1 MTDAFRKPAVFSAD
15 DPRIVLAAPEEAPR
29 TGNALTVPEM
39 TDGAPA
45 ERSRRMRWGALFWS
59 ALSGLV
65 MLGLGVAVT
74 NFVEDL
80 FARSPWLGAVGAG
93 LAVLT
98 GVALLAIIA
107 REIYGLVRLSTVQTL
122 HDRAV
127 ATVESDDRDSGR
139 KVVGDLLSL
148 TSRMPKLA
156 RGRARLQE
164 HLSEIIDG
172 RDLIR
177 LAERELMT
185 PLDAEA
191 RQLVA
196 SAAKRVSVVTAVSP
210 RAAVDMIFVLVNALS
225 MVRKL
230 AVLYGGRP
238 GALGVI
244 KLLRQTVSHLAVT
257 GGVAMTDSLIQQVVG
272 HGIAARLSSKLGEG
286 VLNGL
291 LTARLGLMAIDLTRP
306 LPFAELPR
314 PSINDL
320 AGGLLKSAPGKGD
333 KAEGEIS

>member
-15 DPRIVLAAPEEAPR
+15 DPRIVLAAPEEAQR
-29 TGNALTVPEM
+29 SANALTVADM
-39 TDGAPA
+39 TEPA
-45 ERSRRMRWGALFWS
+45 VRPRRMRWGTLFWS

-65 MLGLGVAVT
+65 VMGLGLATT

-80 FARSPWLGAVGAG
+80 FARSPWLGAVGAALAG
-93 LAVLT
+93 LA

-107 REIYGLVRLSTVQTL
+107 REISGLVRLATVQHL

-127 ATVESDDRDSGR
+127 ATVASDDRDEGR
-139 KVVGDLLSL
+139 KVIGDLLSL
-148 TSRMPKLA
+148 TRAMPRLA
-156 RGRARLQE
+156 RGRARLRE
-164 HLSEIIDG
+164 NLSDIIDG

-177 LAERELMT
+177 LAERELMA

-191 RQLVA
+191 RQIVA
-196 SAAKRVSVVTAVSP
+196 AASKRVSVVTAVSP
-210 RAAVDMIFVLVNALS
+210 RAAVDMIFVAVNALS

-257 GGVAMTDSLIQQVVG
+257 GGVAITDSLLQQVVG
-272 HGIAARLSSKLGEG
+272 HGLAARLSSKLGEG

-320 AGGLLKSAPGKGD
+320 AGGLLRSGQAPGD
-333 KAEGEIS
+333 KAETPVS

>member
-1 MTDAFRKPAVFSAD
+1 MTEAFRKPAVFSAD
-15 DPRIVLAAPEEAPR
+15 DPRIVLAAPEEATR
-29 TGNALTVPEM
+29 SENALTVPEM
-39 TDGAPA
+39 TDVAPA
-45 ERSRRMRWGALFWS
+45 MRPRRVRWGALFWS
-59 ALSGLV
+59 GLSGLV
-65 MLGLGVAVT
+65 MLGLGIAIT
-74 NFVEDL
+74 NFVEEL
-80 FARSPWLGAVGAG
+80 FARSPWLGAIGAG
-93 LAVLT
+93 LAGLT

-107 REIYGLVRLSTVQTL
+107 KEIYGLARLSTVQTL

-127 ATVESDDRDSGR
+127 ATVATDDRDEGR
-139 KVVGDLLSL
+139 AIVGDLLSL
-148 TSRMPKLA
+148 TNRMPKLA
-156 RGRARLQE
+156 RGRARIQE

-177 LAERELMT
+177 IAERELMT

-191 RQLVA
+191 RQIVA
-196 SAAKRVSVVTAVSP
+196 SASKRVSVVTAVSP

-257 GGVAMTDSLIQQVVG
+257 GGVAMTDSIVQQVIG
-272 HGIAARLSSKLGEG
+272 HGVAARLSSKLGEG

-320 AGGLLKSAPGKGD
+320 AGGLLRSASGKGD
-333 KAEGEIS
+333 KAEGEVS

>member
-1 MTDAFRKPAVFSAD
+1 MTEAFRKPAVFSAD
-15 DPRIVLAAPEEAPR
+15 DPRIVLAAPEEAQR
-29 TGNALTVPEM
+29 SDNALTVPEM
-39 TDGAPA
+39 TDVTPA
-45 ERSRRMRWGALFWS
+45 GRPRRMRWGALFWS

-74 NFVEDL
+74 NFIEDL

-93 LAVLT
+93 LAALT
-98 GVALLAIIA
+98 GVALLAIIT

-127 ATVESDDRDSGR
+127 ATVASDDRDDGR
-139 KVVGDLLSL
+139 TVVGDLLSL
-148 TSRMPKLA
+148 TSRMPTLA

-210 RAAVDMIFVLVNALS
+210 RAAVDMIFVLVNALT

-244 KLLRQTVSHLAVT
+244 KLLRQTISHLAVT

-320 AGGLLKSAPGKGD
+320 AGGLLRSAPGKGD
-333 KAEGEIS
+333 KAEGEVS

>member
-1 MTDAFRKPAVFSAD
+1 MTDAFRKPAVFRAD
-15 DPRIVLAAPEEAPR
+15 DPRMVLSAPEEAPR
-29 TGNALTVPEM
+29 EGNALTVPEM
-39 TDGAPA
+39 TDVTPA
-45 ERSRRMRWGALFWS
+45 ARPRRVRWGALFWS

-65 MLGLGVAVT
+65 VLGLGVAIT

-80 FARSPWLGAVGAG
+80 FARSPWLGAIGAG
-93 LAVLT
+93 LAALT
-98 GVALLAIIA
+98 GVALLAIVA
-107 REIYGLVRLSTVQTL
+107 REICGLLRLATVQHL

-127 ATVESDDRDSGR
+127 ATLASDDRNEGR

-148 TSRMPKLA
+148 THRMPTLA

-164 HLSEIIDG
+164 NLSEIIDG

-177 LAERELMT
+177 LAEREVMT

-191 RQLVA
+191 RQIVA

-210 RAAVDMIFVLVNALS
+210 RAAVDMIFVLVNALG

-257 GGVAMTDSLIQQVVG
+257 GGVAMTDSLLQQVVG

-306 LPFAELPR
+306 LPFAALPR

-320 AGGLLKSAPGKGD
+320 AGGLLRSAQGT
-333 KAEGEIS
+333 GEIGRAHV